1 MTKWF
6 IEKICVAKNDNPS
19 FPGAIHRYIYGKKQT
34 IVCNK
39 VIRDVNNYSGWV
51 SQSDRSS
58 DKDFLNE
65 FGYHSKKLAE
75 SVLVRQLKH
84 LPEKDRYWDDKYK
97 IIEIDI

>member
-1 MTKWF
+1 MVTHPG
-6 IEKICVAKNDNPS
+6 IEPE
-19 FPGAIHRYIYGKKQT
+19 FPA
-34 IVCNK
+34 
-39 VIRDVNNYSGWV
+39 
-51 SQSDRSS
+51 S

-84 LPEKDRYWDDKYK
+84 LPEKDRYWDDEYK